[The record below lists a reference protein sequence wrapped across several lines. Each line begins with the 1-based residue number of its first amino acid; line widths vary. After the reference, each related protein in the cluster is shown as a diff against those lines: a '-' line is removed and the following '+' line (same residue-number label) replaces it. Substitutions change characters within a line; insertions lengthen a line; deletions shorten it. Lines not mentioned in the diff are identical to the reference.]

1 MPSATDTEFDSCDDI
16 QHLLAEG
23 ILKPDTSAH
32 LVARQAIALGI
43 GSLSNRQRF
52 IYDVVIAP
60 ALEGLA
66 VEERRGA
73 VSKAA

>member
-1 MPSATDTEFDSCDDI
+1 VISREEGI
-16 QHLLAEG
+16 LAEG
-23 ILKPDTSAH
+23 TLKPDTPAYT
-32 LVARQAIALGI
+32 VARQAIALGI